1 MRVAR
6 VAAQAKINL
15 FLRVGPRRPDGFHDV
30 ATMFL
35 LVDLADDIIVRVDGA
50 GRTLH
55 VAGPR
60 LPASGL
66 GPTEKNLAYRAA
78 VAYAERASWPAGF
91 SIELTKNIPAGG
103 GLGGGSSDAG
113 AVLRA
118 LDALNDRPL
127 GQAGLEQLATLLGS
141 DVPFFV
147 SGSARAFATGRGE
160 EVGGLDPLEARE
172 VLLVV
177 PPYGVATADAYQW
190 LDEDRTRSGSASAP
204 ATGAAAEAPRMEA
217 KPAGMDEWE
226 FVRRASH
233 NDFEPIVEARHPGL
247 RRYREQLLQHGA
259 SIARLSGSGSTVF
272 GIFGALP
279 TRPGDLGTEAVVLRT
294 RTSTRVV
301 QVEARE

>member
-15 FLRVGPRRPDGFHDV
+15 FLRVGLRRPDGFHDV
-30 ATMFL
+30 ATMFQ

-60 LPASGL
+60 LPESGL
-66 GPTEKNLAYRAA
+66 GPAEKNLAYRAA
-78 VAYAERASWPAGF
+78 FAYAERAAWPAGF

-118 LDALNDRPL
+118 LDALNDRPI
-127 GQAGLEQLATLLGS
+127 GQSALEQLAARLGS

-147 SGSARAFATGRGE
+147 SGSARALATGRGE
-160 EVGGLDPLEARE
+160 EVGGLDPLDARD

-177 PPYGVATADAYQW
+177 PSYGVRTADAYGW
-190 LDEDRTRSGSASAP
+190 LDEDRADSTPAHARPVAGDLFGSAAAVP
-204 ATGAAAEAPRMEA
+204 TGV
-217 KPAGMDEWE
+217 DEWE
-226 FVRRASH
+226 LVCRASH
-233 NDFEPIVEARHPGL
+233 NDFEPVVERRYPGL
-247 RRYREQLLQHGA
+247 RRYRDQLVQHGA
-259 SIARLSGSGSTVF
+259 ALARLSGSGSTVF
-272 GIFGALP
+272 GIFHALP
-279 TRPGDLGTEAVVLRT
+279 AMPGDLGAEAVVLRT